1 MQNNNLVVAPNNL
14 IYMENQVDVDED
26 NGFDDI
32 QLPVEENIG
41 DFLQPFIEEGIPSF
55 NPFGIF
61 VNISSSHS
69 NA

>member
-1 MQNNNLVVAPNNL
+1 M
-14 IYMENQVDVDED
+14 DED

-41 DFLQPFIEEGIPSF
+41 DFLQPFIEEGIPGF

-69 NA
+69 NAYTL